1 MFTLET
7 NSDEKNQILAAL
19 PSNEYEQLSRKLET
33 VELKIDDLVIAP
45 HSPVRYVYFP
55 HTALG
60 SMIADPGGNM
70 VEAASIGREGFI
82 GLPALFDSTSTTT
95 TVIQIDGTAARMP
108 VEPFMEM
115 LADLPQLTSIL
126 RRYALSLFDQA
137 AHSAACN
144 RAHPIVERCAKWL
157 LVICDRTGREE
168 FRITH
173 QYLATMLGVRRA
185 GVTVAAGILQKAGAI
200 KYSRG
205 RIKILDREKLK
216 ESACEC
222 YPILATISARVL
234 EAPPSTKARRRLA
247 AGD

>member
-1 MFTLET
+1 MFNLET
-7 NSDEKNQILAAL
+7 NSDEKNQILASL
-19 PSNEYEQLSRKLET
+19 PADEYGLLSPRLET
-33 VELKIDDLVIAP
+33 VDLKINDLVIAP
-45 HSPVRYVYFP
+45 NAPVRHVYFP

-60 SMIADPGGNM
+60 SMVANPGGNM

-82 GLPALFDSTSTTT
+82 GLPALFGSTSTTT
-95 TVIQIDGTAARMP
+95 TVIQIEGVAERMR
-108 VEPFMEM
+108 VEDLLEM
-115 LADLPQLTSIL
+115 LPEMPALTSIL

-157 LVICDRTGREE
+157 MIIADRTGREQ
-168 FRITH
+168 FKITH

-200 KYSRG
+200 QYARG
-205 RIKILDREKLK
+205 QIRILDREKLK
-216 ESACEC
+216 ECACEC
-222 YPILATISARVL
+222 YPVLGMITARVF
-234 EAPPSTKARRRLA
+234 ETPPPRNRQRLV